1 MAITAKEVNQLRQ
14 ATGAGMMDC
23 KKALQETD
31 GDFDAAL
38 DFLRKKGQK
47 ISAKRSEREASEGVA
62 VALPSE
68 DGATGVVI
76 ELNCETD
83 FVAKND
89 HFVEFATQIAQTA
102 LAHLPENV
110 EQLRHLPMEGGTIA
124 DRINDQ
130 VGKIG
135 EKIELSAYQYLKA
148 EQVVAYNHANR
159 KIAVLVALNQGGEA
173 AQAAG
178 KDAAMQI
185 AAMNPLGLDKDNVPQ
200 EIVDREMAIAQE
212 QIRAEG
218 KPEHMLEKIA
228 QGKLNKF
235 FKENTLLNQPFVKD
249 GNMTVAQML
258 EAVEKSLKIKDYAR
272 LSVGDS

>member
-1 MAITAKEVNQLRQ
+1 MAISAKEVNQLRQ

-47 ISAKRSEREASEGVA
+47 ISAKRSEREATEGVA
-62 VALPSE
+62 IALTS
-68 DGATGVVI
+68 DDQTRGVII

-89 HFVEFATQIAQTA
+89 DFVAFAQTIAEKA
-102 LAHLPENV
+102 LADLPADLEGIK
-110 EQLRHLPMEGGTIA
+110 QLGMEGSTLA
-124 DRINDQ
+124 EHVNDQ

-135 EKIELSAYQYLKA
+135 EKIEVSTYRSLQA

-159 KIAVLVALNQGGEA
+159 KIGVLVALNQSGEA
-173 AQAAG
+173 PANAG
-178 KDAAMQI
+178 RDVAMQI
-185 AAMNPLGLDKDNVPQ
+185 AAMNPLGLDKNDVPQ
-200 EIVDREMAIAQE
+200 EAVDRELAIAKE
-212 QIRAEG
+212 QIKAEG
-218 KPEHMLEKIA
+218 KPEHMLDKIA

-235 FKENTLLNQPFVKD
+235 FKENTLLNQAFVKD
-249 GNMTVAQML
+249 NSMSVSQML
-258 EAVEKSLKIKDYAR
+258 QAVDQSLKIVDFAR
-272 LSVGDS
+272 VSVGS

>member
-47 ISAKRSEREASEGVA
+47 ISAKRSEREATEGVA
-62 VALPSE
+62 IALTS
-68 DGATGVVI
+68 DDQTKGVIV

-89 HFVEFATQIAQTA
+89 DFVAFAQSIADKA
-102 LAHLPENV
+102 LEAFPADLEGV
-110 EQLRHLPMEGGTIA
+110 LQLNLEGSTIA
-124 DRINDQ
+124 ERVSDQ

-135 EKIELSAYQYLKA
+135 EKIQVSTYRSLKA
-148 EQVVAYNHANR
+148 DQVVAYNHANR
-159 KIAVLVALNQGGEA
+159 KIGVLVALNQGGDP
-173 AQAAG
+173 QANAG
-178 KDAAMQI
+178 RDAAMQI
-185 AAMNPLGLDKDNVPQ
+185 AAMNPLGLDKTDIPQ
-200 EIVDREMAIAQE
+200 EAVDREMAIAKE

-218 KPEHMLEKIA
+218 KPENMLEKIA

-235 FKENTLLNQPFVKD
+235 FKENTLLNQAFVKD
-249 GNMTVAQML
+249 SSMSVSQML
-258 EAVEKSLKIKDYAR
+258 QSVDQELKIVDYAR
-272 LSVGDS
+272 VSVGS